1 MKLLAFEW
9 DPKKAA
15 ANAGKHGV
23 TFEEA
28 RTAFFDENAMQ
39 FHDPDHSDDEDR
51 FILLG
56 LSIRIR
62 ALVVC
67 HCFRQAETSIRIIS
81 ARTANRT
88 EEKAYWEMRR

>member
-1 MKLLAFEW
+1 MTSLAFEW

-15 ANAGKHGV
+15 ANARKHGV

-28 RTAFFDENAMQ
+28 RTAFYDENAMQ

-56 LSIRIR
+56 LSIRLR
-62 ALVVC
+62 AVVVC
-67 HCFRQAETSIRIIS
+67 HCFRRTETSIRIIS
-81 ARTANRT
+81 ARVANRA
-88 EEKAYWEMRR
+88 EERAYWEMRR

>member
-1 MKLLAFEW
+1 MKIEW

-15 ANAGKHGV
+15 ANARKHGV

-28 RTAFFDENAMQ
+28 RTAFYDENAMQ

-56 LSIRIR
+56 LSIRLR
-62 ALVVC
+62 AVVVC
-67 HCFRQAETSIRIIS
+67 HCFRRTETSIRIIS
-81 ARTANRT
+81 ARVANRA
-88 EEKAYWEMRR
+88 EERAYWEMRR